1 MIENNEVNRAKMIAV
16 AERLLGS
23 ATSADDAIQA
33 EFGDDDMTIADIP
46 QELLVELDD
55 QVTECGQCGFWAE
68 AGAVD
73 DNETCDDCR
82 DDEDES

>member
-1 MIENNEVNRAKMIAV
+1 MIENNDENRAKMTAV

-33 EFGDDDMTIADIP
+33 EFGDDDLTIEDFP
-46 QELLVELDD
+46 LELLQELDD
-55 QVTECGQCGFWAE
+55 QVAECEQCGYWAE

-73 DNETCDDCR
+73 DGVCEDCR
-82 DDEDES
+82 DGDE